1 MSTARLKLPETVKQP
16 QVEERVSDVIRSL
29 DIEKCQDSR
38 ISGCSGG
45 EKRRLAVAA
54 ELLGDPALLFLVRS
68 NDWFCVLDGCATNL
82 LESHP
87 CALYLVSLPAG

>member
-1 MSTARLKLPETVKQP
+1 VKSWRLLLPELLCAVAQFETLTVKETLMSTARLKLPETVKQP

-68 NDWFCVLDGCATNL
+68 ND
-82 LESHP
+82 
-87 CALYLVSLPAG
+87 